1 MNLLSSNERFGTG
14 SPAHSSIGV
23 PFSPNP
29 LNKSSVRASRSVVGA
44 SCMDWD
50 PETEFGSVTT
60 KVSAT
65 TTKSITTT
73 SFSDFTYFSSY
84 WLGHMGPNG
93 KRVVFRGW
101 PDFRGT
107 LLTRG
112 ALRPGEPERRTPRVF
127 IRQVMWSDLPVFAK
141 DRATFYSRRIIWGE
155 MKLFVAKAASNCYWF
170 VIDTGPRFN

>member
-73 SFSDFTYFSSY
+73 SFSDFTYF
-84 WLGHMGPNG
+84 PPI
-93 KRVVFRGW
+93 GW
-101 PDFRGT
+101 
-107 LLTRG
+107 
-112 ALRPGEPERRTPRVF
+112 V
-127 IRQVMWSDLPVFAK
+127 
-141 DRATFYSRRIIWGE
+141 IWGP
-155 MKLFVAKAASNCYWF
+155 MGKGLFLEAGLISEEHYLHGAHNDLVNLSVGLQAYSSDK
-170 VIDTGPRFN
+170 